1 MRRYDLPSVASKFIG
16 LDSIVSAEKIQM
28 SGSPKLT
35 FPGITRSLF
44 NRHRKK
50 GSKSG
55 IHVVGPTGEAVK
67 DGVKIQWNY
76 DAISEQLEVQCIRA
90 PFGVDSARINHDLRR
105 EIESTLDY
113 DRAA

>member
-1 MRRYDLPSVASKFIG
+1 MWRYDLPSMAFKLIG
-16 LDSIVSAEKIQM
+16 PDSAVLAEKIQM

-35 FPGITRSLF
+35 FRGITRSLF
-44 NRHRKK
+44 NRLRKK
-50 GSKSG
+50 ASKIG

-76 DAISEQLEVQCIRA
+76 DAVSEQLEAQCIRA
-90 PFGVDSARINHDLRR
+90 PFWVDSARINHDLRR
-105 EIESTLDY
+105 EIESTLDC

>member
-35 FPGITRSLF
+35 FRGITRSLF
-44 NRHRKK
+44 KRLCKK
-50 GSKSG
+50 ASKSG
-55 IHVVGPTGEAVK
+55 IHVVGPTGEAAK

-76 DAISEQLEVQCIRA
+76 DAVSEQLEVQCISA
-90 PFGVDSARINHDLRR
+90 PFWIDAARINHDLRR

-113 DRAA
+113 NRAA

>member
-1 MRRYDLPSVASKFIG
+1 MTSNLIG
-16 LDSIVSAEKIQM
+16 PDSAVLAGKIQM

-35 FPGITRSLF
+35 FRGITRSLF
-44 NRHRKK
+44 KRLRKK
-50 GSKSG
+50 ASKSG
-55 IHVVGPTGEAVK
+55 IHVVGHSGEAVK

-76 DAISEQLEVQCIRA
+76 DATLEQLEVQCIRA
-90 PFGVDSARINHDLRR
+90 PFWVDSARINHDLRR